1 MKLVTVEQM
10 RALEAQAIAEGTD
23 IDNLMDAAG
32 LAAAQETWMAMR
44 IIEDRLVL
52 VLAGPGNNGSD
63 GVIAAYHLRDMGAR
77 VHVYLLEARA
87 EDDTAWQVLHDHDI
101 PFTLATDD
109 TDYVQLESLLTDAAA
124 VLDALLGT
132 GSNRPIEGRMADV
145 LDRLATVRESG
156 KRMELVAL
164 DVPTGVDA
172 DSGRVDP
179 HTVAADVTVGFGY
192 LKVGLFQAPGRRYAG
207 QIVRADIGLP
217 AEPAIE
223 LPYEEIEYRMAQRGV
238 PERPA
243 DGHKGTFGRAV
254 VAAGSSRFPGA
265 AVLAAEACAR
275 SGAGLTV
282 IAAPEVIQPLLTRLP
297 DAVHEPLPSAGGTV
311 NGEAA
316 RALLRALPG
325 TDALLVG
332 PGLGHTNDTEA
343 FMRGLLAGL
352 DGIEGLR
359 AVVLDADALNAVAG
373 QPWHEWFRTPRIVT
387 PHPGEMARLLGTTTE
402 GVQNDRLLHATQ
414 YAAAIGGVVVLKGA
428 CTIIATADGRAR
440 ISGAMN
446 SMLATGGTGDV
457 LAGLIAGFMAQGCD
471 LLEAATAA
479 VYVHSETASMVA
491 KEYGEAA
498 GLAQDLLRALPDA
511 RKNLDGRSTSG
522 SSMGGGMGALSGM
535 GGMGGMGGLGDM
547 GGGFP
552 GMPGMS

>member
-1 MKLVTVEQM
+1 MKLVTVAQM
-10 RALEAQAIAEGTD
+10 RALEAQAVAEGTD
-23 IDNLMDAAG
+23 IDNLLDQAG

-77 VHVYLLEARA
+77 VHVYLLEARP
-87 EDDTAWQVLHDHDI
+87 EDDTAWQVLHDHEI
-101 PFTLATDD
+101 PFTLASEDA
-109 TDYVQLESLLTDAAA
+109 DYVQLESLLSDAAA

-132 GSNRPIEGRMADV
+132 GSNRPIEGPMADI
-145 LDRLATVRESG
+145 LDRLGAARESG

-172 DSGRVDP
+172 DTGRVDP

-192 LKVGLFQAPGRRYAG
+192 VKVGLFQSPGRRYGG

-223 LPYEEIEYRMAQRGV
+223 LSYEEIEYRMAQRGV

-254 VAAGSSRFPGA
+254 VAAGSTRFPGA

-275 SGAGLTV
+275 AGTGLTV
-282 IAAPEVIQPLLTRLP
+282 IAAPEVAQPLLTRFP
-297 DAVHEPLPSAGGTV
+297 DAVHEPLPSTGGTV

-332 PGLGHTNDTEA
+332 PGLGHTTDTEE
-343 FMRGLLAGL
+343 FMRGLIAGL

-359 AVVLDADALNAVAG
+359 AVVLDADALNALAG
-373 QPWHEWFRTPRIVT
+373 QPGWHERFQARRVVT
-387 PHPGEMARLLGTTTE
+387 PHPGEMARLLGTTVE
-402 GVQNDRLLHATQ
+402 DVQNDRLRHATE

-428 CTIIATADGRAR
+428 CTIIATPDGQAR

-457 LAGLIAGFMAQGCD
+457 LAGLITGFLAQGCEPLD
-471 LLEAATAA
+471 AATAA
-479 VYVHSETASMVA
+479 VWTHSEAASLVT

-498 GLAQDLLRALPDA
+498 GLAQDLLRTLPDA
-511 RKNLDGRSTSG
+511 RRNLEGRSTS
-522 SSMGGGMGALSGM
+522 SSSLGGGMSGLA
-535 GGMGGMGGLGDM
+535 GMGGMGGLGGM
-547 GGGFP
+547 GGGMPGIP
-552 GMPGMS
+552 GMG